1 MEDAMTRFNLSA
13 QTEIVEAI
21 IRWDAPKL
29 LENAALIEITGIAAI
44 DPPIP
49 EVPQRH
55 LAERTLTV
63 RMNVKAAHWLSEQLR
78 HLLKT
83 NDLQ

>member
-1 MEDAMTRFNLSA
+1 MTRFNLSP
-13 QTEIVEAI
+13 QTEIVETI

-29 LENAALIEITGIAAI
+29 LEDPALIAVI
-44 DPPIP
+44 DPLIP

-55 LAERTLTV
+55 LAERTLTI

>member
-1 MEDAMTRFNLSA
+1 MEDAMTRFNLSP
-13 QTEIVEAI
+13 QTEIAETI

-29 LENAALIEITGIAAI
+29 LGNPALIEITGTATI

-49 EVPQRH
+49 ETPQKH
-55 LAERTLTV
+55 LAERTLTIQ
-63 RMNVKAAHWLSEQLR
+63 MNVKAAHWLSEQLR

-83 NDLQ
+83 NGLQ